1 MKGILELLAK
11 AKLVDLGE
19 DELVRPEAMES
30 AQSAPL
36 QEPPADYPIAP
47 PASAETFEEGIGFD
61 DLFAQ
66 AGLPPT
72 AFPAEKLLRLLDGLR
87 AMDATTRKTAVL
99 AMDAADDTWQI
110 SDAVDDARRKIAV
123 LSTHKQHLNAQV
135 VAAEQQVSA
144 ELQEKR
150 ANLEQTTSDI
160 RVQIAELER
169 LLERAIAQSAQE
181 ATNLEAGLR
190 ATREAVARELRRM
203 DKEIERLGEI
213 PTTFNEPQ

>member
-1 MKGILELLAK
+1 MRGILDLLAK
-11 AKLVDLGE
+11 AKLVQLSD
-19 DELVRPEAMES
+19 DERVLHMPAEPAESSYSESPETAYT
-30 AQSAPL
+30 PL
-36 QEPPADYPIAP
+36 PVTAGP
-47 PASAETFEEGIGFD
+47 FEEGIALD
-61 DLFAQ
+61 ELFAQ

-110 SDAVDDARRKIAV
+110 SDAVGDAQRKVAA
-123 LSTHKQHLNAQV
+123 LNAYKQRLNAEV
-135 VAAEQQVSA
+135 VTAEQQVAA
-144 ELQEKR
+144 ELLDKK
-150 ANLEQTTSDI
+150 AALEQTTGEI
-160 RVQIAELER
+160 RTQITELER

-190 ATREAVARELRRM
+190 ANREAVARELRRM

-213 PTTFNEPQ
+213 PASFNDSQ